1 MSRTLVLCLL
11 LLGILPPGRSCAEAP
26 SRRAVRSGSTNPVEL
41 LSTDEREET
50 WTESIPG
57 GPAVAPPIP
66 APEPWTVFRPAI
78 VDVDGAFPQ
87 TSAWEWQLLPK
98 GVLYHTYWA
107 SQAEPRMGVQVVD
120 INGVS
125 GPFVD
130 SHIAGRVPI
139 VRFGSREQTEGWQ
152 FDILGGASLRQD
164 NGNELDVQA
173 VDFRYDLLLTH
184 AIGPHRWK
192 FGFYH
197 VSSHTGDEYLLK
209 NQNHVRLNF
218 FRDTLVMGYSYYAI
232 PELRLY
238 GEVGYSFNHEI
249 SKPLEFQF
257 GFDYGPAGKT
267 GPWGAPFLA
276 MNGHLR
282 EEVDFG
288 GNLALQAGWA
298 WRADGMNTGTLR
310 TGLYYYD
317 GKSSQFSF
325 YNRYERQIGWGLWYD
340 Y

>member
-1 MSRTLVLCLL
+1 MSRTLVLSLL
-11 LLGILPPGRSCAEAP
+11 LAGLLPPEPA
-26 SRRAVRSGSTNPVEL
+26 RAGQPVEL
-41 LSTDEREET
+41 LSIDDNHENWVGSLADKPTLVPQDV
-50 WTESIPG
+50 PPVG
-57 GPAVAPPIP
+57 APL
-66 APEPWTVFRPAI
+66 AEEPWTVFKPAI
-78 VDVDGAFPQ
+78 VDVDGAFPAV
-87 TSAWEWQLLPK
+87 TPWEWQLLPK

-107 SQAEPRMGVQVVD
+107 SQAEPRMAVHVVD
-120 INGVS
+120 TNGR
-125 GPFVD
+125 GPFID
-130 SHIAGRVPI
+130 SHIGGRLPVF
-139 VRFGSREQTEGWQ
+139 RYGSRDLAEGWQ

-164 NGNELDVQA
+164 MGTELDVQA

-184 AIGPHRWK
+184 ALGPHRWK

-209 NQNHVRLNF
+209 NPNHVRLNY
-218 FRDTLVMGYSYYAI
+218 FRDTFVMGYSYYAI

-238 GEVGYSFNHEI
+238 GEVGYSMNHEI
-249 SKPLEFQF
+249 SQPLEFQF

-267 GPWGAPFLA
+267 GPWGAPFIA

-282 EEVDFG
+282 KEVDFG

-325 YNRYERQIGWGLWYD
+325 YNRYERQAGWGLWYD